1 MTFWAYILRCADG
14 SYYTGQT
21 DNLEVRIASHQSGQ
35 IAGHTRSRRPVTL
48 AWSQDFPSR
57 LEALEAERR
66 IKGWTRA
73 KKEALIAGDWNRL
86 SHLARN
92 RQGGPST
99 GLGRTVSEG
108 GHIPSPVRPEPVEGR
123 LAPSLQ
129 APISLFRNAAP

>member
-14 SYYTGQT
+14 SYYTGHN
-21 DNLEVRIASHQSGQ
+21 DNLEARIASHQSGQ
-35 IAGHTRSRRPVTL
+35 TAGHTRKRRPVTL
-48 AWSQDFPSR
+48 AWSQDFSSR
-57 LEALEAERR
+57 LEAWEAERR

-73 KKEALIAGDWNRL
+73 KKEALIAGDWNRP
-86 SHLARN
+86 SHLACS

-99 GLGRTVSEG
+99 GSGRTVLEG

-123 LAPSLQ
+123 LAPSLE